1 MKLNQVLIL
10 SQDVER
16 AVTFYE
22 ALGLQRL
29 AVNFPCDARLVCP
42 DSAEG
47 SGPEDSVAAAG
58 ASLAIE
64 HTAQM
69 PVRPNATIYFECAD
83 IDRTVARLRARGIV
97 FDSGPLDE
105 PWRWREARLRDPDGN
120 PIVLYSVDRTCKPTV
135 RKAGRGLDPDWHR
148 RETDDV
154 HA

>member
-1 MKLNQVLIL
+1 MRLNQVLIL

-16 AVTFYE
+16 AVVFYE
-22 ALGLQRL
+22 ALGLERL
-29 AVNFPCDARLVCP
+29 AVNYPCDARLLCP
-42 DSAEG
+42 DNADGER
-47 SGPEDSVAAAG
+47 SGMT
-58 ASLAIE
+58 LAIE

-120 PIVLYSVDRTCKPTV
+120 PIVLYAVDGT
-135 RKAGRGLDPDWHR
+135 RKAEPGLDPTWHL
-148 RETDDV
+148 RESDNV

>member
-1 MKLNQVLIL
+1 MRLNQVLIL

-22 ALGLQRL
+22 ALGLRRL
-29 AVNFPCDARLVCP
+29 AVNFPCDARLLCP
-42 DSAEG
+42 DSAEDG
-47 SGPEDSVAAAG
+47 AQAAG
-58 ASLAIE
+58 TPTDTTTGTTLAIE

-69 PVRPNATIYFECAD
+69 PVRPNATVYFQCTD

-97 FDSGPLDE
+97 FDSGPIDE

-120 PIVLYSVDRTCKPTV
+120 PIVLYSVDGT
-135 RKAGRGLDPDWHR
+135 RKAEPGLDPSWHLR
-148 RETDDV
+148 KTDNV

>member
-1 MKLNQVLIL
+1 MRLNQVLIL

-16 AVTFYE
+16 AVAFYE
-22 ALGLQRL
+22 ALGLERL
-29 AVNFPCDARLVCP
+29 AVNYPCDARLLCP
-42 DSAEG
+42 GEADG
-47 SGPEDSVAAAG
+47 SKSG
-58 ASLAIE
+58 AMLAIE

-69 PVRPNATIYFECAD
+69 PVRPNATIYFECDD

-120 PIVLYSVDRTCKPTV
+120 PIVLYTVDSS
-135 RKAGRGLDPDWHR
+135 RKAEPGLDPAWHLR
-148 RETDDV
+148 QSDNV

>member
-1 MKLNQVLIL
+1 MRLNQVLVL

-16 AVTFYE
+16 AVAFYE
-22 ALGLQRL
+22 ALGLKRL
-29 AVNFPCDARLVCP
+29 AVNFPCDARLLCP
-42 DSAEG
+42 GEAEG
-47 SGPEDSVAAAG
+47 ADGAKAG
-58 ASLAIE
+58 ATLAIE

-83 IDRTVARLRARGIV
+83 IDRTVERLCASGIL

-120 PIVLYSVDRTCKPTV
+120 PIVLYTV
-135 RKAGRGLDPDWHR
+135 VGSRKAEPGLDPAWHL
-148 RETDDV
+148 RESDKV